1 MTAAK
6 NVREALLPCPFCGG
20 VVETYQ
26 QTSKVPDNWVVRCDV
41 CGAQCGPSA
50 SSTAARYNWNT
61 RPALLASLSATAAG
75 DAKDGYFVWHQGS
88 PRSFWG
94 EEWFIA
100 KLDDG
105 DHVVLRALPEEWTYD
120 FTTADHTYYKAA
132 RIKQWMQFDTSQY
145 KPFAAQESP

>member
-1 MTAAK
+1 MTAAN
-6 NVREALLPCPFCGG
+6 NVREALERLIELEASNPQG
-20 VVETYQ
+20 VDYA
-26 QTSKVPDNWVVRCDV
+26 DLMLGCRMLVRTH
-41 CGAQCGPSA
+41 G
-50 SSTAARYNWNT
+50 
-61 RPALLASLSATAAG
+61 PALLASLSATAAG

-105 DHVVLRALPEEWTYD
+105 DHVVLRSLPEEWTYD

-145 KPFAAQESP
+145 KPFTAQESP